1 MAYFPHIF
9 VITANEELDI
19 DICSLFH
26 EPFLSHLTLNVSLK
40 AVYLK
45 IEETCRQVRTELF
58 YLLKR
63 HKV

>member
-1 MAYFPHIF
+1 MKNWILTYAPY
-9 VITANEELDI
+9 
-19 DICSLFH
+19 FH